1 MSKIE
6 IPYDMK
12 EDSQVD
18 ETAKVE
24 THDTKLTIDNTN
36 KLASASFGNVNS
48 DTVESSLSVSRP
60 QSAGGRL
67 DVSGNITSKGHI
79 DPPAIATVVNT
90 ASKEGSV
97 VKESTPRKIS
107 APPLHLLNLFEPLR
121 TTVSPH
127 KLTVDG
133 TPQHQIQRPMS
144 MIVQPTHNDMSHSL
158 FTGSSSLVPSATVSS
173 SLSAIGSL
181 PVYNEMSSRKNDVLN
196 EQDEEEKSD
205 HEDGP
210 DKHLEVDVPQEL
222 DIRKDELKDDSI
234 EIKEPDVQHVES
246 PKQDLLTT
254 RSHNTSVSSE
264 GSENVSIVRVPSHP
278 DLRFRPQLTKVDS
291 LDSSPIMR
299 ARSVNQLQQELDRET
314 SLKRRAYSG
323 SRDTVPGFAGLMKDN
338 SQMRQSLDK
347 LRSAQHKGTP
357 SRLPLSHQNSPCK
370 MEKERVGRRISADPE
385 RERVHSAGSRGRGRP
400 KSMIETGS
408 YAYYRNPS
416 MDFVLAAS
424 QDFLGQLFWT
434 SVSLLESDYE
444 NEYYLAQHLFGK
456 VISQLDLTVDST
468 YTRLE
473 MIQQKI
479 KADKFPGIQ
488 KLLLKGLT
496 LVPTTKSTRELLS
509 IICPHANRWI
519 FDPSNFKGLPMNIIG
534 LLPELV
540 LHFDKHNENAQLM
553 AGTISKVSLEYIN
566 STFIYICIPL
576 NLHVQLYMY
585 SRYNM

>member
-6 IPYDMK
+6 IPYDVK

-18 ETAKVE
+18 QTAKVE
-24 THDTKLTIDNTN
+24 THDNKLAIDNPN

-48 DTVESSLSVSRP
+48 EAVESTLPVSRP
-60 QSAGGRL
+60 LSAGG
-67 DVSGNITSKGHI
+67 NITGKSHM
-79 DPPAIATVVNT
+79 DPPAIVTVVNT
-90 ASKEGSV
+90 ASKEGGV

-121 TTVSPH
+121 SSVSPL

-133 TPQHQIQRPMS
+133 TPQHQLQRPMS
-144 MIVQPTHNDMSHSL
+144 MIVQSTNTDLSHS
-158 FTGSSSLVPSATVSS
+158 GSSSLVPSATVSS

-181 PVYNEMSSRKNDVLN
+181 PVYNETMSSRKNDVLN
-196 EQDEEEKSD
+196 EQDEEERSD

-210 DKHLEVDVPQEL
+210 DKHLEVVDTPQEL
-222 DIRKDELKDDSI
+222 DIRKDEVKDDSS
-234 EIKEPDVQHVES
+234 EIKEPDVHVQHVES
-246 PKQDLLTT
+246 PKQDSLTA

-264 GSENVSIVRVPSHP
+264 GSESVSIIRVPSHP
-278 DLRFRPQLTKVDS
+278 DLRLRPQLAKVDS

-299 ARSVNQLQQELDRET
+299 ARSVNQLQQDLDSET

-323 SRDTVPGFAGLMKDN
+323 SRETVPGFAGLMKDN
-338 SQMRQSLDK
+338 SQMRQSLDR
-347 LRSAQHKGTP
+347 LRSTQYKGTP

-385 RERVHSAGSRGRGRP
+385 RERVHSAGSKGRGRP

-408 YAYYRNPS
+408 YAHYRNPS
-416 MDFVLAAS
+416 MDFVLSAS
-424 QDFLGQLFWT
+424 QDFLSQLFWT

-456 VISQLDLTVDST
+456 VISQIDLTADCT

-479 KADKFPGIQ
+479 KADKFPGVQ

-509 IICPHANRWI
+509 NICPHANRSI
-519 FDPSNFKGLPMNIIG
+519 FDSSNFKGLPLTIIG

-540 LHFDKHNENAQLM
+540 LHFDKHNESAQLM
-553 AGTISKVSLEYIN
+553 AGTISKVGFE
-566 STFIYICIPL
+566 
-576 NLHVQLYMY
+576 
-585 SRYNM
+585 